1 MITDC
6 FDIDNFRKFKV
17 GGFVV
22 FDYLVAILS
31 SYAVSQFFSISLLL
45 AFAIVIIITIATCYY
60 CDINTY
66 MNNYFG
72 VCSASDTT
80 ASAATPATID
90 TSQTVTP
97 TTTTL
102 ATQ

>member
-72 VCSASDTT
+72 VCSASDTS
-80 ASAATPATID
+80 ASATID
-90 TSQTVTP
+90 TTTP